1 MKIKN
6 SINELAK
13 IFCFSTKEI
22 IEINTNSKITYSP
35 TIQKIPTTYL
45 KPDIGC
51 FMQFSGDFSGLV
63 IFNFLGEA
71 AIEIYKNYMLNL
83 GMPEDEI
90 THNFNSNEV
99 TDSLGEIINQIGG
112 KVRQE
117 IEKKFKMSVKNNQP
131 KAISISNSILISIA
145 SDLTKPQCRRISFKT
160 AMQKSFYIE
169 IAIEQT
175 EFISLFE
182 SDINEEEDFDINNL
196 DIESLIAAEQ
206 NS

>member
-13 IFCFSTKEI
+13 IFCSGTKEI
-22 IEINTNSKITYSP
+22 IEINTNSNITFSP

-51 FMQFSGDFSGLV
+51 FMQLSGDFSGLV
-63 IFNFLGEA
+63 IFNFTGDA
-71 AIEIYKNYMLNL
+71 AIEIYRNYMLNL

-117 IEKKFKMSVKNNQP
+117 IEKTFKISVKNNQP
-131 KAISISNSILISIA
+131 KAITISNSILISIA

-169 IAIEQT
+169 LAIEQT
-175 EFISLFE
+175 EFICLF
-182 SDINEEEDFDINNL
+182 DIEDEETEDFDINNI
-196 DIESLIAAEQ
+196 DIESLIAEQ

>member
-1 MKIKN
+1 MKMRN

-13 IFCFSTKEI
+13 IFCSGTKEI
-22 IEINTNSKITYSP
+22 LEINTNSTINFSP

-51 FMQFSGDFSGLV
+51 FMQLSGDFAGLV
-63 IFNFLGEA
+63 IFNFTGEA
-71 AIEIYKNYMLNL
+71 AIEIYRNYMLNL

-112 KVRQE
+112 KVRHE
-117 IEKKFKMSVKNNQP
+117 IEKTFKMSVKNNQP

-145 SDLTKPQCRRISFKT
+145 SELTRPQCRRISFKT

-169 IAIEQT
+169 LAIEQT
-175 EFISLFE
+175 EFISLFDSE
-182 SDINEEEDFDINNL
+182 DVGEEDDFDINNL
-196 DIESLIAAEQ
+196 DIESLIAEQ